1 MALQEVGGLDLAA
14 EVPAGA
20 AAEQDVTAV
29 RV

>member
-20 AAEQDVTAV
+20 AAEQDVDR